1 MTTARRTALRATCRA
16 TRSVTSTCVCNALTA
31 PLDTSLAR
39 RMAKDNASA
48 AKDALS
54 IQITLDVIPAHFR
67 FAKSVFMR

>member
-1 MTTARRTALRATCRA
+1 
-16 TRSVTSTCVCNALTA
+16 VCIALTV
-31 PLDTSLAR
+31 PLDTSLAL

-48 AKDALS
+48 AKGALS